1 MISTPQLNLAAVVA
15 FALMPDHRVAVV
27 RIAGVWIV
35 RVLP

>member
-1 MISTPQLNLAAVVA
+1 MIRADKLSLAAVVA